1 MGSGIS
7 LLTSCCN
14 KDNKNQDLI
23 DIDIN
28 RIHNNNNLPNINYLK
43 SPTKITQ
50 KENYFENII
59 KTDIKKNKFKKNDFL
74 TFKKR
79 NYTQKHFNRNNLIH
93 INTLK
98 TLKNSRYISLAPMHI
113 LRNNTNNKFYSSYF
127 NTLSGKLG
135 KNSSS
140 YYFSSGVKD
149 KFNEN
154 FKNINTKLKL
164 TGELFSNKK
173 LIIYKCSLKQS
184 MKKESN
190 GIISFGI
197 SYTNNSIYDYILDKN
212 IAEKIDKN
220 KKYNNNKLF
229 DIFLDQN
236 EKVYMLYFMHNSSLL
251 YYKINEK
258 LNLDFDRD
266 YYFIIG
272 KIFMSIK
279 IKNSKK
285 LKINI
290 EFKPENDKTK
300 KYIFELKDLPIKIG
314 KKDCTINIPSISGSK
329 LQSQIVYDN
338 GSFWYK
344 EENSKNGETLVL
356 KEDDYLKIKGKMNFK
371 LEDIPFTIEET
382 NNKIIIKE
390 ENTNINNTNVDN
402 KEDEEE
408 EDDD

>member
-14 KDNKNQDLI
+14 KDNNNQDLI

-390 ENTNINNTNVDN
+390 ENTNVNNTNVDN

>member
-236 EKVYMLYFMHNSSLL
+236 EKVYMLYFMHNSLLL

-390 ENTNINNTNVDN
+390 ENTNMNNTNVDN

>member
-236 EKVYMLYFMHNSSLL
+236 EKVYMLYFMHNSLLL

-329 LQSQIVYDN
+329 LHSQIVYDN

-390 ENTNINNTNVDN
+390 ENTNMNNTNVDN

-408 EDDD
+408 EDDY

>member
-236 EKVYMLYFMHNSSLL
+236 EKVYMLYFMHNSLLL

>member
-7 LLTSCCN
+7 FMTSCCN
-14 KDNKNQDLI
+14 KNNQELLDV
-23 DIDIN
+23 DITKMN
-28 RIHNNNNLPNINYLK
+28 YNMPNINYLK
-43 SPTKITQ
+43 TPSKFSQ

-59 KTDIKKNKFKKNDFL
+59 KTDIKKNKFNKNDFL

-79 NYTQKHFNRNNLIH
+79 NYTQKHFKRNNNFIH

-98 TLKNSRYISLAPMHI
+98 TLKNSRFISLGKMSI
-113 LRNNTNNKFYSSYF
+113 LRNNTSNKFYNSYF

-140 YYFSSGVKD
+140 FYFSSGVKD
-149 KFNEN
+149 IFNELN
-154 FKNINTKLKL
+154 SKNININTKLKL

-173 LIIYKCSLKQS
+173 LIIDKCSLKSS

-197 SYTNNSIYDYILDKN
+197 SYTNDSIYDYILDKHT
-212 IAEKIDKN
+212 AEKIDKN
-220 KKYNNNKLF
+220 KKNNNSKIF
-229 DIFLDQN
+229 EIFLDMN
-236 EKVYMLYFMHNSSLL
+236 EKIYVLYFIHNSFLL

-258 LNLDFDRD
+258 LNLDFDKD
-266 YYFIIG
+266 YYIIIG

-290 EFKPENDKTK
+290 EIKAENEKKK
-300 KYIFELKDLPIKIG
+300 KYSFELKDLPIKIG
-314 KKDCTINIPSISGSK
+314 KENCSINIPKLSTSK
-329 LQSQIVYDN
+329 IHSCINYEN

-344 EENSKNGETLVL
+344 DESSKNGSTLVI
-356 KEDDYLKIKGKMNFK
+356 KEDDFLKLKGKMNFK
-371 LEDIPFTIEET
+371 LEDIPFTIEEI
-382 NNKIIIKE
+382 NKQLSIKE
-390 ENTNINNTNVDN
+390 ENTNERNTIIDN
-402 KEDEEE
+402 KEDDEDG
-408 EDDD
+408 DDD

>member
-7 LLTSCCN
+7 FMTSCCN
-14 KDNKNQDLI
+14 KNNQELLDV
-23 DIDIN
+23 DITKMN
-28 RIHNNNNLPNINYLK
+28 YNTPNINYLK
-43 SPTKITQ
+43 TPSKFSQ

-59 KTDIKKNKFKKNDFL
+59 KTDIKKNKFNKNDFL

-79 NYTQKHFNRNNLIH
+79 NYTQKHFKRNNNFIH

-98 TLKNSRYISLAPMHI
+98 TLKNSRFISLGKMSI
-113 LRNNTNNKFYSSYF
+113 LRNNTSNKFYNSYF

-140 YYFSSGVKD
+140 FYFSSGVKD
-149 KFNEN
+149 IFNELN
-154 FKNINTKLKL
+154 SKNININTKLKL

-173 LIIYKCSLKQS
+173 LIIDKCSLKSS

-197 SYTNNSIYDYILDKN
+197 SYTNDSIFDYILDKHT
-212 IAEKIDKN
+212 AEKIDKN
-220 KKYNNNKLF
+220 KKNNNSKIF
-229 DIFLDQN
+229 EIFLDMN
-236 EKVYMLYFMHNSSLL
+236 EKIYVLYFIHNSFLL

-258 LNLDFDRD
+258 LNLDFDKD
-266 YYFIIG
+266 YYIIIG

-290 EFKPENDKTK
+290 EIKAENEKKK
-300 KYIFELKDLPIKIG
+300 KYSFELKDLPIKIG
-314 KKDCTINIPSISGSK
+314 KENCSINIPKLSTSK
-329 LQSQIVYDN
+329 IHSCINYEN

-344 EENSKNGETLVL
+344 DESSKNGSTLVI
-356 KEDDYLKIKGKMNFK
+356 KEDDFLKLKGKMNFK
-371 LEDIPFTIEET
+371 LEDIPFTIEEI
-382 NNKIIIKE
+382 NKQLSIKE
-390 ENTNINNTNVDN
+390 ENTNERNTINDN
-402 KEDEEE
+402 KEDDEDG
-408 EDDD
+408 DDD

>member
-236 EKVYMLYFMHNSSLL
+236 EKVYMLYFMHNSLLL

-390 ENTNINNTNVDN
+390 ENTNMNNTNIDN

>member
-7 LLTSCCN
+7 FMTSCCN
-14 KDNKNQDLI
+14 KNNQELLDV
-23 DIDIN
+23 DITKMN
-28 RIHNNNNLPNINYLK
+28 YNMPNINYLK
-43 SPTKITQ
+43 TPSKFSQ

-59 KTDIKKNKFKKNDFL
+59 KTDIKKNKFNKNDFL

-79 NYTQKHFNRNNLIH
+79 NYTQKHFKRNNNFIH

-98 TLKNSRYISLAPMHI
+98 TLKNSRFISLGKMSI
-113 LRNNTNNKFYSSYF
+113 LRNNTSNKFYNSYF

-140 YYFSSGVKD
+140 FYFSSGVKD
-149 KFNEN
+149 IFNELN
-154 FKNINTKLKL
+154 SKNININTKLKL

-173 LIIYKCSLKQS
+173 LIIDKCSLKSS

-197 SYTNNSIYDYILDKN
+197 SYTNDSIYDYILDKHT
-212 IAEKIDKN
+212 AEKIDKN
-220 KKYNNNKLF
+220 KKNNNSKIF
-229 DIFLDQN
+229 EIFLDMN
-236 EKVYMLYFMHNSSLL
+236 EKIYVLYFIHNSFLL

-258 LNLDFDRD
+258 LNLDFDKD
-266 YYFIIG
+266 YYIIIG

-290 EFKPENDKTK
+290 EIKAENEKKK
-300 KYIFELKDLPIKIG
+300 KYSFELKDLPIKIG
-314 KKDCTINIPSISGSK
+314 KENCSINIPKLSTSK
-329 LQSQIVYDN
+329 IHSCINYEN

-344 EENSKNGETLVL
+344 DESLKNGSTLVI
-356 KEDDYLKIKGKMNFK
+356 KEDDFLKLKGKMNFK
-371 LEDIPFTIEET
+371 LEDIPFTIEEI
-382 NNKIIIKE
+382 NKQLSIKE
-390 ENTNINNTNVDN
+390 ENTNERNTIIDN
-402 KEDEEE
+402 KEDDEDG
-408 EDDD
+408 DDD

>member
-14 KDNKNQDLI
+14 KDNNNQDLI

-236 EKVYMLYFMHNSSLL
+236 EKVYMLYFMHNSLLL

-390 ENTNINNTNVDN
+390 ENTNVNNTNVDN

>member
-14 KDNKNQDLI
+14 KDNNNQDLI

-236 EKVYMLYFMHNSSLL
+236 EKVYMLYFMHNSLLL

>member
-7 LLTSCCN
+7 FMTSCCN
-14 KDNKNQDLI
+14 KNNQELLDV
-23 DIDIN
+23 DITKMN
-28 RIHNNNNLPNINYLK
+28 YNTPNINYLK
-43 SPTKITQ
+43 TPSKFSQ

-59 KTDIKKNKFKKNDFL
+59 KTDIKKNKFNKNDFL

-79 NYTQKHFNRNNLIH
+79 NYTQKHFKRNNNLIH

-98 TLKNSRYISLAPMHI
+98 TLKNSRFISLGKMSI
-113 LRNNTNNKFYSSYF
+113 LRNNTSNKFYNSYF

-140 YYFSSGVKD
+140 FYFSSGVKD
-149 KFNEN
+149 IFNELN
-154 FKNINTKLKL
+154 SKNININTKLKL

-173 LIIYKCSLKQS
+173 LIIDKCSLKSS

-197 SYTNNSIYDYILDKN
+197 SYTNDSIFDYILDKHT
-212 IAEKIDKN
+212 AEKIDKN
-220 KKYNNNKLF
+220 KKNNNSKIF
-229 DIFLDQN
+229 EIFLDMN
-236 EKVYMLYFMHNSSLL
+236 EKIYVLYFIHNSFLL

-258 LNLDFDRD
+258 LNLDFDKD
-266 YYFIIG
+266 YYIIIG

-290 EFKPENDKTK
+290 EIKAENEKKK
-300 KYIFELKDLPIKIG
+300 KYSFELKDLPIKIG
-314 KKDCTINIPSISGSK
+314 KENCSINIPKLSTSK
-329 LQSQIVYDN
+329 IHSCINYEN

-344 EENSKNGETLVL
+344 DESSKNGSTLVI
-356 KEDDYLKIKGKMNFK
+356 KEDDFLKLKGKMNFK
-371 LEDIPFTIEET
+371 LEDIPFTIEEI
-382 NNKIIIKE
+382 NKQLSIKE
-390 ENTNINNTNVDN
+390 ENTNERNTINDN
-402 KEDEEE
+402 KEDDEDG
-408 EDDD
+408 DDD

>member
-1 MGSGIS
+1 
-7 LLTSCCN
+7 
-14 KDNKNQDLI
+14 
-23 DIDIN
+23 
-28 RIHNNNNLPNINYLK
+28 
-43 SPTKITQ
+43 
-50 KENYFENII
+50 
-59 KTDIKKNKFKKNDFL
+59 
-74 TFKKR
+74 
-79 NYTQKHFNRNNLIH
+79 
-93 INTLK
+93 
-98 TLKNSRYISLAPMHI
+98 
-113 LRNNTNNKFYSSYF
+113 
-127 NTLSGKLG
+127 
-135 KNSSS
+135 
-140 YYFSSGVKD
+140 
-149 KFNEN
+149 
-154 FKNINTKLKL
+154 
-164 TGELFSNKK
+164 
-173 LIIYKCSLKQS
+173 
-184 MKKESN
+184 
-190 GIISFGI
+190 
-197 SYTNNSIYDYILDKN
+197 LDKN

-236 EKVYMLYFMHNSSLL
+236 EKVYMLYFMHNSLLL

-329 LQSQIVYDN
+329 LHSQIVYDN

-390 ENTNINNTNVDN
+390 ENTNMNNTNVDN

>member
-236 EKVYMLYFMHNSSLL
+236 EKVYMLYFMHNSLLL

-390 ENTNINNTNVDN
+390 ENTNVNNTNVDN

>member
-7 LLTSCCN
+7 FMTSCCN
-14 KDNKNQDLI
+14 KNNQELLDV
-23 DIDIN
+23 DITKMN
-28 RIHNNNNLPNINYLK
+28 YNMPNINYLK
-43 SPTKITQ
+43 TPSKFSQ

-59 KTDIKKNKFKKNDFL
+59 KTDIKKNKFNKNDFL

-79 NYTQKHFNRNNLIH
+79 NYTQKHFKRNNNLIH

-98 TLKNSRYISLAPMHI
+98 TPKNSRFISLGKMSI
-113 LRNNTNNKFYSSYF
+113 LRNNTSNKFYNSYF

-140 YYFSSGVKD
+140 FYFSSGVKD
-149 KFNEN
+149 IFNELN
-154 FKNINTKLKL
+154 SKNININTKLKL

-173 LIIYKCSLKQS
+173 LIIDKCSLKSS

-197 SYTNNSIYDYILDKN
+197 SYTNDSIYDYILDKHT
-212 IAEKIDKN
+212 AEKIDKN
-220 KKYNNNKLF
+220 KKNNNSKIF
-229 DIFLDQN
+229 EIFLDMN
-236 EKVYMLYFMHNSSLL
+236 EKIYVLYFIHNSFLL

-258 LNLDFDRD
+258 LNLDFDKD
-266 YYFIIG
+266 YYIIIG

-290 EFKPENDKTK
+290 EIKAENEKKK
-300 KYIFELKDLPIKIG
+300 KYSFELKDLPIKIG
-314 KKDCTINIPSISGSK
+314 KENCSINIPKLSTSK
-329 LQSQIVYDN
+329 IHSCINYEN

-344 EENSKNGETLVL
+344 DESSKNGSTLVI
-356 KEDDYLKIKGKMNFK
+356 KEDDFLKLKGKMNFK
-371 LEDIPFTIEET
+371 LEDIPFTIEEI
-382 NNKIIIKE
+382 NKQLSIKE
-390 ENTNINNTNVDN
+390 ENTNERNTIIDN
-402 KEDEEE
+402 KEDDEDG
-408 EDDD
+408 DDD

>member
-7 LLTSCCN
+7 LLTSCSN
-14 KDNKNQDLI
+14 KDNNNQDLI

-236 EKVYMLYFMHNSSLL
+236 EKVYMLYFMHNSLLL

>member
-14 KDNKNQDLI
+14 KDNNNQDLI

-236 EKVYMLYFMHNSSLL
+236 EKVYMLYFMHNSLLL

-390 ENTNINNTNVDN
+390 ENTNMNNTNVDN